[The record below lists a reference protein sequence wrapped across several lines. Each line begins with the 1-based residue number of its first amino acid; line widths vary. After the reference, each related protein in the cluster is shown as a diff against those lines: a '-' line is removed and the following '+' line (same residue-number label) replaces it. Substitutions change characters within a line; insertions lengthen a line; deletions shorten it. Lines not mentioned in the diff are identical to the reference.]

1 MDPSEVREAIKV
13 CYYCV
18 QLGHMRG
25 SSKNLGG
32 EGSLARSKEEGKNI
46 WAMDDGKPN

>member
-25 SSKNLGG
+25 SCKNLGG